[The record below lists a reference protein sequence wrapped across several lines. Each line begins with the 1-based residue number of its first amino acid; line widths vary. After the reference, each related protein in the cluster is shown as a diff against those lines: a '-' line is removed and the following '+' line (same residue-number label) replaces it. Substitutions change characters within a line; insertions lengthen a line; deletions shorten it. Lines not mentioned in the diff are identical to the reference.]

1 MNFFHTILD
10 LMNLEMPTPT
20 LYGWFHILALIA
32 TIAVTVL
39 LVVKFRDCDDRTF
52 RRIVLIAWLLIFIPE
67 IYKQLLYS
75 LHYAE
80 DGSIFWDYQWYAF
93 PFQFCSS
100 PLFIYPLIVWLRDG
114 MLRNMAIA
122 FTAFFCFFGG
132 LAVMLYP
139 GDVFIDA
146 IGINIQTMLNHGGQV
161 VIGIFCAARYRK
173 ALSNRF
179 WLSSLPVFGV
189 LFLIA
194 TILNIA
200 AHYLFPLFGIDETF
214 NMFFIS
220 PFHDTTLPVL
230 SMFNGLPHIFLSLI
244 YLVSFALIS
253 FIMYWLHRGVYLLI
267 LRIQKAKT
275 SPYEA

>member
-1 MNFFHTILD
+1 MERPPMFGAWHMVSL
-10 LMNLEMPTPT
+10 T
-20 LYGWFHILALIA
+20 LAVLLAAFMVWKFKDCNDKTLRR
-32 TIAVTVL
+32 VL
-39 LVVKFRDCDDRTF
+39 LVFWVI
-52 RRIVLIAWLLIFIPE
+52 IVALEA
-67 IYKQLLYS
+67 YKQIVFS
-75 LHYAE
+75 MNS
-80 DGSIFWDYQWYAF
+80 DGVTATWDYQWYAF